1 MLQKTA
7 EIGHSSHVA
16 ILEAQS
22 ELLDA
27 LTALRERVAAAR
39 FPLALPGAER
49 ARRSRAEVLAHLDGY
64 LVPRV
69 REPDAPLL
77 AVVGG
82 STGAGKSTLVNSLV
96 GRRVSEAGVL
106 RPTTRTPVLV
116 CHPDDHHWFAGQRV
130 LPQLGRVWMPR
141 QEDDEHV
148 PATPPHA
155 APDGQ
160 PALAV
165 ETSRSVPAGLA
176 LLDAPDIDSLVA
188 ANRDLAADLIC
199 AADIWVLV
207 TTAARYADAT
217 PWHLLRSARERRVTL
232 VTVLDRV
239 PHQVAAEVSRHYGTL
254 LERAG
259 LGEVPRF
266 TVPELPESV
275 RGGSGVLPST
285 AVAGL
290 KQWLGRHAKDPA
302 VRAVAAS
309 RTAIGAL
316 GALGGRITALA
327 NAAAAQSAAASR
339 LDQQLRAAY
348 RAAEQRVH
356 DCLATGGLL
365 TGQARTQ
372 WLAFPDD
379 ASSED
384 VLDALTEGLTSLLA
398 DAVLAAGEETA
409 AAWRR
414 QPGAPV
420 GGFEQDATGPGE
432 RTGVLV
438 RRLRRCLEELAEDE
452 ARVALD
458 AGPMAPRSGPLTGE
472 DAPPP
477 GDAGET
483 AALLM
488 AVLLGGRDAS
498 PAGEALAALLGPA
511 AAARLRKRAERLLGE
526 YVERVMAGER
536 DRQGAA
542 LHRLDITVDHQV
554 RLIAALSVLKRH
566 SPGPG

>member
-16 ILEAQS
+16 ILEAQT

-39 FPLALPGAER
+39 YPLALPGAER
-49 ARRSRAEVLAHLDGY
+49 ARRSRAEVLSQLDGY

-77 AVVGG
+77 AVIAG

-96 GRRVSEAGVL
+96 GRPVSEAGVL

-141 QEDDEHV
+141 QDDDEYA
-148 PATPPHA
+148 PATPPNRT
-155 APDGQ
+155 PDGQ

-176 LLDAPDIDSLVA
+176 LLDAPDVDSLIA
-188 ANRDLAADLIC
+188 QNRDLAADLIC

-217 PWHLLRSARERRVTL
+217 PWHLLRSAQERKVTL

-239 PHQVAAEVSRHYGTL
+239 PHQLASEVSRHYATL

-259 LGEVPRF
+259 LGEVPSF
-266 TVPELPESV
+266 TVPELPEAA
-275 RGGSGVLPST
+275 RGGSGVLPGT

-290 KQWLGRHAKDPA
+290 KQWLSQHAKDPA
-302 VRAVAAS
+302 ARAVAAS

-327 NAAAAQSAAASR
+327 NAAAAQSATASR

-348 RAAEQRVH
+348 RSAEHRVY

-379 ASSED
+379 SSSEEL
-384 VLDALTEGLTSLLA
+384 LDALTEGLTSLLA
-398 DAVLAAGEETA
+398 EAVLAADEETTTG
-409 AAWRR
+409 WQR
-414 QPGAPV
+414 QPGAP
-420 GGFEQDATGPGE
+420 GGAERDTEGPRE

-438 RRLRRCLEELAEDE
+438 RRFRRCLEELAEEE
-452 ARVALD
+452 ARIALD
-458 AGPMAPRSGPLTGE
+458 AGLSPMRSGGQS
-472 DAPPP
+472 DAERPPA

-488 AVLLGGRDAS
+488 AGLLGGRDAA
-498 PAGEALAALLGPA
+498 PAGEALTALLGPSA
-511 AAARLRKRAERLLGE
+511 APRLRKRAERLLSE
-526 YVERVMAGER
+526 YIERVVATER
-536 DRQGAA
+536 DRRGAA

-554 RLIAALSVLKRH
+554 QLIAALSLLKRH
-566 SPGPG
+566 IPG